1 MPRRPAAWSAGRAAA
16 CSQVEH
22 EPVLRLR
29 AADERA
35 AVGGGLDGVGAVG
48 DLAGN
53 ERRLAG
59 MADAGAAGPADGYVT
74 GLGELEEAGVVAAP
88 ADGEIAASELDRRA
102 ASRSAG
108 GWMGRPHGHRR
119 DAGRLTGHRSKWL
132 GVDAGAVEARR
143 DQSGADLLHEGCR
156 PADVCL

>member
-1 MPRRPAAWSAGRAAA
+1 MARRPAARSASRAAA

-35 AVGGGLDGVGAVG
+35 AVGGRLDGVGAVG

-59 MADAGAAGPADGYVT
+59 MADAGAAGPTDGYVA
-74 GLGELEEAGVVAAP
+74 GLGELEQAGVVAVP
-88 ADGEIAASELDRRA
+88 ADGEIAASELEIGRA
-102 ASRSAG
+102 S
-108 GWMGRPHGHRR
+108 
-119 DAGRLTGHRSKWL
+119 
-132 GVDAGAVEARR
+132 
-143 DQSGADLLHEGCR
+143 CR
-156 PADVCL
+156 ER